1 MIRSLR
7 LCRVR
12 QPNNCDFLSVH
23 YGVPSRLHGDQKP
36 SFSFEKVAKQT
47 QILAHNQHDD
57 GVSATDDVIPG
68 PHRPLLKLFR
78 VSWVPIFRGFHPWG
92 RSISSSMH
100 TTWPDEEV
108 HFSWFSCDVVKWQIP
123 GGPTRCLRNLGMK
136 VHICTRYSLLR
147 YCGHVLRGWALYL
160 ICMWRESSGGGREE
174 FVPA

>member
-1 MIRSLR
+1 MIMSLR

-78 VSWVPIFRGFHPWG
+78 VSWVPILGGFIIEAG
-92 RSISSSMH
+92 RFPRLC
-100 TTWPDEEV
+100 TP
-108 HFSWFSCDVVKWQIP
+108 
-123 GGPTRCLRNLGMK
+123 LGLMRRF
-136 VHICTRYSLLR
+136 TSA
-147 YCGHVLRGWALYL
+147 GSAA
-160 ICMWRESSGGGREE
+160 MWSSGNFPEDQPDALGT
-174 FVPA
+174 